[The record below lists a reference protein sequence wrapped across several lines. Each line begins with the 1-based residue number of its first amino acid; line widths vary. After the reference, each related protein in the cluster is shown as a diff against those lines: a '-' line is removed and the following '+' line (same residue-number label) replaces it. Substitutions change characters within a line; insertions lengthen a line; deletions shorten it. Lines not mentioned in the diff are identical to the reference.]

1 MSEWQEAMVWT
12 SKESVGIFEG
22 SDTLSFGEHN
32 IIGSTVGL
40 EKLDIQ
46 ANSLWGWLTLSF
58 CDHDDGVFLSDIL

>member
-12 SKESVGIFEG
+12 SKESVGIVEG
-22 SDTLSFGEHN
+22 SDTLSFDKHN

-46 ANSLWGWLTLSF
+46 ANSLWRG
-58 CDHDDGVFLSDIL
+58 